1 MRQRERERSAGQVSG
16 EYAIVL
22 GAIAL
27 VCMVALFAI
36 GIAVRGQLGSPDP
49 GATPQQPFTPPAHP
63 APTRVPTTIE
73 ECEHDG
79 WRTFGFR
86 SEADC
91 KDSSWYDGAYLRADW
106 QGKIARSTNGT
117 SFSTVYNDDQKNTL
131 YQSRA
136 IAAGYVA
143 PK

>member
-1 MRQRERERSAGQVSG
+1 MIESAGLQGNLSGEEVHMRQRERERSAGQVSG

-91 KDSSWYDGAYLRADW
+91 KD
-106 QGKIARSTNGT
+106 
-117 SFSTVYNDDQKNTL
+117 
-131 YQSRA
+131 
-136 IAAGYVA
+136 YVTGHA
-143 PK
+143 P